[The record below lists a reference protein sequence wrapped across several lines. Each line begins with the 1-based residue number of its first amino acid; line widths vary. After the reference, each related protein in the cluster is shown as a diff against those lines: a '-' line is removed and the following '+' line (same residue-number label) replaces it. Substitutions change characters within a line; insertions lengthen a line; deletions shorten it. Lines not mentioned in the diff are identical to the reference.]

1 MLLKA
6 VRLGEI
12 TKRVSI
18 DGEEN
23 RPKPGPVVLHRGKKR
38 THQWRLRSNQGVRT
52 ETRSVWE
59 PGIQGEKRMLGR
71 REHSTGSNGAD
82 GSNRMRIKN

>member
-23 RPKPGPVVLHRGKKR
+23 RPKPGPVVLHRGKEED
-38 THQWRLRSNQGVRT
+38 T
-52 ETRSVWE
+52 SVE
-59 PGIQGEKRMLGR
+59 AEEQPG
-71 REHSTGSNGAD
+71 S
-82 GSNRMRIKN
+82 